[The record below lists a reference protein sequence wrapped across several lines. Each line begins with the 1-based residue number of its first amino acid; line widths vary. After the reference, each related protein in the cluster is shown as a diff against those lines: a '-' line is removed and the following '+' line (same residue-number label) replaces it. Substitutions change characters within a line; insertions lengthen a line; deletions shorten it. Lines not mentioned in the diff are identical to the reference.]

1 MNAAP
6 RNIDMPAKHADGT
19 ARSRGNA
26 FSAAYIVPATPNSAV
41 TPGKPGPKKLL
52 NSAGRP
58 QATLEPMPSHIGI
71 ARPKMVEEIATAALT
86 TSRVERSAQPSNRY
100 AMKAGTR

>member
-19 ARSRGNA
+19 ERSRGNA
-26 FSAAYIVPATPNSAV
+26 FAAAYIVRSGKTYTPPAKS
-41 TPGKPGPKKLL
+41 GPKKLL

-71 ARPKMVEEIATAALT
+71 ARPKTVEEIATAALT